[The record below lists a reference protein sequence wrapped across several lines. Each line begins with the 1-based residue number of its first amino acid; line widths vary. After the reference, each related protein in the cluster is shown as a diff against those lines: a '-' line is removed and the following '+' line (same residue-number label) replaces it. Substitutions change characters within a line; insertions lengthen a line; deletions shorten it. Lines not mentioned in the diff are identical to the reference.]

1 MRLAHAVAALC
12 LALGMLLS
20 AGCASLP
27 APATPPADT
36 EAAKPAAN
44 DEFSLVTP
52 QEFEQQSPT
61 LGVRIDIDAPADLKA
76 LLEKH
81 LDLVRL
87 GKIVRDDVDD
97 TEWSR
102 LIDASPAQ
110 VRELLQTEGY
120 FAPQVSL
127 ERAPGRAQGQPDV
140 VRLKVTPGPRAKVS
154 RVTLEAEGEL
164 ERGAAAGEPHAVATL
179 AQLRG
184 AWALPAG
191 SDFRNPAWS
200 EAKASSLA
208 RLRAAGYANA
218 AWAGTGAAVD
228 TQSGEVRVF
237 VVVDSGPLYRY
248 GSLQIE
254 GLVAHDAATVAVLL
268 ATRRGAPVTET
279 LLLDFQE
286 RLQKSGL
293 FENINVTLDPDPAS
307 AAQARIVARLRESA
321 LQVYTFGLGVSANT
335 GARASVEHLYK
346 RVFGFAASSRVKI
359 ELGVKRQAWDAEI
372 SGHPVEGLYRNLIG
386 GAVERL
392 LSDND
397 VVLAQRVRVGRSQDT
412 QRIERLFYAEAERSL
427 RKTTAG
433 DRNNAFA
440 LSLNFHGGWRN
451 LDSIVLPTDGETLAI
466 QLGSGRSHGTDATAG
481 YYGRAYGRLTVYR
494 PLGRTWYGQA
504 RLELGR
510 VFLRSNMV
518 VPESHKWR
526 VGGDDSVRGY
536 TYRSLGPQVD
546 GAVGSGIIMMTG
558 SAELARPL
566 MASLPSLWG
575 AVFMDVGNAANSVQ
589 ALKPAWGAGVG
600 VRWRS
605 PVGPLRLDWAY
616 GREVRKSRI
625 HFSVGIAF

>member
-1 MRLAHAVAALC
+1 MSLGRGVAALS
-12 LALGMLLS
+12 LALGALLLV
-20 AGCASLP
+20 GCANLSGP
-27 APATPPADT
+27 AAAPGGPAAPAGDG
-36 EAAKPAAN
+36 
-44 DEFSLVTP
+44 EFALVTP

-61 LGVRIDIDAPADLKA
+61 LGVSIAIDAPPDLKA

-87 GKIVRDDVDD
+87 GKIVRDEVDD

-102 LIDASPAQ
+102 LIDAAPAQ

-120 FAPQVSL
+120 FAPQVNL
-127 ERAPGRAQGQPDV
+127 ERAPGRAQGQPDL
-140 VRLKVTPGPRAKVS
+140 VRLKVTPGRRAQVS
-154 RVTLEAEGEL
+154 RVTIEAEGEL
-164 ERGAAAGEPHAVATL
+164 ERGATAGEPYAAATL
-179 AQLRG
+179 AQLRK

-191 SDFRNPAWS
+191 SDFRNATWS
-200 EAKASSLA
+200 EAKASALA

-218 AWAGTGAAVD
+218 TWAGTGAAVD
-228 TQSGEVRVF
+228 TERGEVRVF

-248 GSLQIE
+248 GHLQIE
-254 GLVAHDAATVAVLL
+254 GLVAHDAATVGVLL

-293 FENINVTLDPDPAS
+293 FENVNVTLDPDPS
-307 AAQARIVARLRESA
+307 TAAQARIVARLRESA
-321 LQVYTFGLGVSANT
+321 LQVYTLGLGVSANT

-372 SGHPVEGLYRNLIG
+372 SGHPVDGLYRNLIG

-392 LSDND
+392 VSADD

-427 RKTTAG
+427 RRTDAG

-440 LSLNFHGGWRN
+440 LSLNFHGGWRD

-466 QLGSGRSHGTDATAG
+466 QLGAGRSHGTDATAG

-494 PLGRTWYGQA
+494 PLGRTWYAQG

-566 MASLPSLWG
+566 TASLPSLWG
-575 AVFMDVGNAANSVQ
+575 AVFVDVGNTANSVQ
-589 ALKPAWGAGVG
+589 ALKPALGAGVG
-600 VRWRS
+600 IRWRS